1 MKKTKFTT
9 NQRII
14 GIFAFVLLISVSGA
28 IYNSLQT
35 QKLKAEIEKIYKDN
49 LLSIDYLIE
58 ADRDAYQSSIAI
70 SHALSESVQAN
81 EGEFS
86 TAVEDIKVNLEQV
99 HERYTNFYDISAF
112 TKLEKYDAYDTYDTQ
127 FREKYDELTVLTNQI
142 TSLLKKEDFAKA
154 NEVYYG
160 PYMAAFEPMRS
171 AMDKYTDLS
180 LTSSEEAY
188 QAGMRLS
195 EGIFRNSMIVVVLV
209 MLFII
214 AGGFYLKSSISRP
227 LNEAMDIV
235 DKIAA
240 GDLRI
245 KIEKDRY
252 NKKDQIGFLL
262 HKMDD
267 MLKSQRNVIKTVMAG
282 AEYINKASVE
292 LSESA
297 GQLSQGASLQAS
309 SVEEVSA
316 SMEQMTSNIMQ
327 NTDNAKETEQI
338 ALSSNNQ
345 VKKSNEAVLETVDS
359 MNTIVRKN
367 SIIGE
372 IARQTNLLALNAA
385 VEAARAGEHGK
396 GFAVVAAEI
405 RKLAERSQNAAKE
418 IDDISNSSEKVAR
431 TAGDMLSKLV
441 PEIEKTSN
449 LVAEISAASLEQ
461 NDGANQINEAI
472 QQLNSVVQQNAASAE
487 ELASNSE
494 ELNNQS
500 DTLRKAISFFK
511 IDDDNELDE
520 PAIASNG
527 ALAKTKAD
535 KPTVKQTKKEYG
547 QANGKGPEK
556 SRGFELALKDPKDDL
571 DSGFEKY

>member
-1 MKKTKFTT
+1 MKKTRFTT
-9 NQRII
+9 DQRII

-28 IYNSLQT
+28 VYNSFQT
-35 QKLKAEIEKIYKDN
+35 QKLKAEIEKIYNDN

-58 ADRDAYQSSIAI
+58 ADRDAYQSSVAI
-70 SHALSESVQAN
+70 SHALSENLQEDPVRFEA
-81 EGEFS
+81 
-86 TAVEDIKVNLEQV
+86 TLTDIKENLNQV
-99 HERYTNFYDISAF
+99 YERYTKFYEISAF
-112 TKLEKYDAYDTYDTQ
+112 TKLEKYNEYDAYDKL
-127 FREKYDELTVLTNQI
+127 FREKYEELNVLTDQI
-142 TSLLKKEDFAKA
+142 LDMLRSQDFNGA
-154 NEVYYG
+154 NSTYYG
-160 PYMAAFEPMRS
+160 GYMSVFEPMRS
-171 AMDKYTDLS
+171 AMDQYTELS

-195 EGIFRNSMIVVVLV
+195 EGIFRNSMTAVFLV
-209 MLFII
+209 MACIL
-214 AGGFYLKSSISRP
+214 AGGFYLKRSISKP

-235 DKIAA
+235 DKISS
-240 GDLRI
+240 GDLRVS
-245 KIEKDRY
+245 IEREKY
-252 NKKDQIGFLL
+252 NRKDQIGFLL
-262 HKMDD
+262 LKIDD
-267 MLKSQRNVIKTVMAG
+267 MVGNQRKVIQIVKEG

-297 GQLSQGASLQAS
+297 GQLSQGASVQAS

-316 SMEQMTSNIMQ
+316 SMEQMASNIMQ
-327 NTDNAKETEQI
+327 NTDNAKETEKI
-338 ALSSNNQ
+338 ALSSNTQ
-345 VKKSNEAVLETVDS
+345 VKKSNEAVLETVES
-359 MNTIVRKN
+359 MNSIVRKN

-500 DTLRKAISFFK
+500 DTLKEAVSFFK
-511 IDDDNELDE
+511 INMVEVQSADVFKANTQTVSLT
-520 PAIASNG
+520 PPSN
-527 ALAKTKAD
+527 KE
-535 KPTVKQTKKEYG
+535 TVSNYMNRENKEK
-547 QANGKGPEK
+547 ANGY
-556 SRGFELALKDPKDDL
+556 ELILDMPKDDL
-571 DSGFEKY
+571 DNDFEKY